1 MPNRGKFGSY
11 EEDYLKETSRAILD
25 VKGRLP
31 LNEYLESQSVVNSSV
46 NQING
51 VNSVPSGYANMNN
64 GVNTGMNNNYGGSG
78 VNYAGDV
85 YGSSPNPN
93 PGYGGNAETR
103 QKTLVRKMDGPGYTP
118 GVNNVSYGQNDAS
131 RQYMGGS
138 NMGYYGNDGGSTNNP
153 WLNKAG
159 STQTLIL
166 IFTAILVVLVIIV
179 SLVVLKYMGM

>member
-31 LNEYLESQSVVNSSV
+31 LDEYLKSQSVVNSSV
-46 NQING
+46 NQIN
-51 VNSVPSGYANMNN
+51 SIPSDYANMNN
-64 GVNTGMNNNYGGSG
+64 GMNNNNYSG
-78 VNYAGDV
+78 EV
-85 YGSSPNPN
+85 YGSSPN

-103 QKTLVRKMDGPGYTP
+103 QKILVRKMDGPGYTP
-118 GVNNVSYGQNDAS
+118 GVNNVSYVQNDAS

-138 NMGYYGNDGGSTNNP
+138 NMGYYGNDGGSANNP

>member
-25 VKGRLP
+25 VKGKLP
-31 LNEYLESQSVVNSSV
+31 LDEYLKSQSVVNSSV

-51 VNSVPSGYANMNN
+51 VNAD
-64 GVNTGMNNNYGGSG
+64 MNNNYASSE
-78 VNYAGDV
+78 VNYSGEV
-85 YGSSPNPN
+85 YDLNSSSASD
-93 PGYGGNAETR
+93 YGENAETK
-103 QKTLVRKMDGPGYTP
+103 QKTLVRKMNGPGYTP
-118 GVNNVSYGQNDAS
+118 SVNNVSYGQNDAS

-138 NMGYYGNDGGSTNNP
+138 NTGYYGNDGGNTNNP

-159 STQTLIL
+159 SIQTLIL

-179 SLVVLKYMGM
+179 SLVVMKYMGM

>member
-31 LNEYLESQSVVNSSV
+31 LDEYLKSQSVVNSSV

-51 VNSVPSGYANMNN
+51 VNNGYGNYGNVNN

-78 VNYAGDV
+78 VNYPDNV
-85 YGSSPNPN
+85 YGSNPN
-93 PGYGGNAETR
+93 SGYGGNAETR

-118 GVNNVSYGQNDAS
+118 GVNNAFYSQNDAS

-138 NMGYYGNDGGSTNNP
+138 NMGYYGNDSGSANNP

-166 IFTAILVVLVIIV
+166 IFTAILVVLVVIV
-179 SLVVLKYMGM
+179 SLVVMKYMGM